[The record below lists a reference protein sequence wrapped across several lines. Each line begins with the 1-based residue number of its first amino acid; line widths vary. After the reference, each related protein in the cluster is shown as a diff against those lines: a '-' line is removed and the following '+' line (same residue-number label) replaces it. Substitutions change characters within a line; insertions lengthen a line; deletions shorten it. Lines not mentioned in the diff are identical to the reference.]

1 MTTETN
7 APTPSTS
14 STPPRSRFSRGLL
27 VATVATL
34 GLAAAG
40 AGIVVAQ
47 DSGPARMMQHA
58 VMGADHMG
66 EDHAGGPMMHQA
78 RFGEDRGRMAQF
90 MEWRLERS
98 LEDVDATP
106 EQVAR
111 VKAIAEEARAEIAP
125 LMRGFR
131 GAREDFA
138 EILGAETIDRAAAE
152 TLRAERLAAMD
163 AASARGLQ
171 AMLDA
176 AEVLTPEQR
185 AELVDEMG
193 ERRRGWGRW

>member
-7 APTPSTS
+7 APAH
-14 STPPRSRFSRGLL
+14 RSRFSRGLL

-47 DSGPARMMQHA
+47 DAGPARMMQHA
-58 VMGADHMG
+58 VTGA
-66 EDHAGGPMMHQA
+66 DHAGGPMMQEV

-90 MEWRLERS
+90 MEWRLERT
-98 LEDVDATP
+98 LEEVDATP

-111 VKAIAEEARAEIAP
+111 VKAIAEEARREIGP

-131 GAREDFA
+131 GTREDFA

-163 AASARGLQ
+163 AASARAVR

-185 AELVDEMG
+185 AELAEEFG
-193 ERRRGWGRW
+193 ERRRGWGPW

>member
-1 MTTETN
+1 MTT
-7 APTPSTS
+7 PTPSPKS
-14 STPPRSRFSRGLL
+14 PRSRFSRGLL

-47 DSGPARMMQHA
+47 DAGPARMMQHA

-66 EDHAGGPMMHQA
+66 GDHAGGPMMHEA
-78 RFGEDRGRMAQF
+78 RFGEGRGRMAQF
-90 MEWRLERS
+90 MEWRLERT
-98 LEDVDATP
+98 LDEVDATP
-106 EQVAR
+106 EQIER
-111 VKAIAEEARAEIAP
+111 VKAIAEEARAEIVP

-131 GAREDFA
+131 DTREDLA

-163 AASARGLQ
+163 AASARGLR

-185 AELVDEMG
+185 AAIADEMG
-193 ERRRGWGRW
+193 ERRRGWGPW

>member
-1 MTTETN
+1 MTSPTTSP
-7 APTPSTS
+7 APEA
-14 STPPRSRFSRGLL
+14 PRSRFSRGLL

-47 DSGPARMMQHA
+47 DFGPARMMHG
-58 VMGADHMG
+58 GATMQ
-66 EDHAGGPMMHQA
+66 EA

-90 MEWRLERS
+90 MEWRLERT
-98 LEDVDATP
+98 LDEVDATP
-106 EQVAR
+106 EQVER
-111 VKAIAEEARAEIAP
+111 VKAIAEEARAEIVP

-131 GAREDFA
+131 GAREDLA

-163 AASARGLQ
+163 AASARAVR

-185 AELVDEMG
+185 AALAEEFG
-193 ERRRGWGRW
+193 ERGRGRGPW